1 MPKLCECARSV
12 AASRQYNQFEINFTH
27 ARQWWITWMCAMRAV
42 WLRKHKFIITYV
54 VRVAYVCVCNIIDDC
69 LLPQQRLVEQ
79 FPFLICCWRF
89 PSGYSHH
96 YQLIDE
102 IIECVSLALLLHQHI
117 SLSKYSAISFRHFSE
132 PFFSA
137 IAGVRL
143 EEYAYYSLHIWH
155 TWKSVLCASRMGAN
169 IGREGAGNVAMLPF
183 YVMRINCL
191 DIFAK
196 PTTSVAII
204 SIIRTYT
211 SSKHHHHNVITL
223 IGTVCCM

>member
-117 SLSKYSAISFRHFSE
+117 TFEIFGNIISSFQRALFFGYCGRPPRGICILQFTHLAYVKVCVVCITHGSKYRAGGGRKRGDAAI
-132 PFFSA
+132 
-137 IAGVRL
+137 
-143 EEYAYYSLHIWH
+143 
-155 TWKSVLCASRMGAN
+155 LCN
-169 IGREGAGNVAMLPF
+169 EN
-183 YVMRINCL
+183 
-191 DIFAK
+191 
-196 PTTSVAII
+196 
-204 SIIRTYT
+204 
-211 SSKHHHHNVITL
+211 
-223 IGTVCCM
+223 